1 MKKEKSVSQKIVKSV
16 SAQFAQLMFFLLL
29 LFLFRP
35 GEKGLIYTIGW
46 QLIFACV
53 LFTAIFNCHHKK
65 PVKIFA
71 ICTGIPAL
79 LCNWG
84 SLIYQTPILVLAG
97 HFFALVFLLVCT
109 SSILYL
115 VIVRA
120 RVTIETLRGAIC
132 VYFMVGYIFTLVYVL
147 LELLYPGSFQIA
159 HLHSSAFL
167 HSAYLADMVYF
178 SFITLLAI
186 GYGDITP
193 LTPLGQNFVILEGI
207 IGQFYL
213 AILVARLVAV
223 YSLREGKHLLAK
235 ELQFLHKD
243 GK

>member
-1 MKKEKSVSQKIVKSV
+1 MKKEKTVIQRIIKSF

-35 GEKGLIYTIGW
+35 GERGLAYTFAW

-53 LFTAIFNCHHKK
+53 LFAAIFNCHHKK
-65 PVKIFA
+65 PVKIVA
-71 ICTGIPAL
+71 ICTGMPAVF
-79 LCNWG
+79 CNWA
-84 SLIYQTPILVLAG
+84 SLLYPHPLFVVIG
-97 HFFALVFLLVCT
+97 HLFALIFLLVCT
-109 SSILYL
+109 ISILYL

-132 VYFMVGYIFTLVYVL
+132 VYFMVGYIFTLIYVL
-147 LELLYPGSFQIA
+147 LEMLHPGSFQIT
-159 HLHSSAFL
+159 HSHPSAFL

-193 LTPLGQNFVILEGI
+193 LTSISQNFVILEGI

-223 YSLREGKHLLAK
+223 YSLREGKHLLVK